1 MMEEIKKIFKK
12 RDSAFEKQT
21 LEIFKQINTALVSV
35 TRFLNDIDPTCEAG
49 NLSWEDTNLVDD
61 LIVIIGTVQFTPNTT
76 VEIDGELV
84 SITEDN
90 MDYFNR
96 VIHMSLPY
104 DLVVEGDEDII
115 TEFLY
120 DIHNEEIAKEALAAH
135 EESQGTDLDFDLS
148 KLSDDQMHALELFHA
163 REKK

>member
-1 MMEEIKKIFKK
+1 MEEIKKIFKK
-12 RDSAFEKQT
+12 RDTAFEKQT
-21 LEIFKQINTALVSV
+21 LEIFKLINTALVSV

-49 NLSWEDTNLVDD
+49 DLSWEDTNLVDD
-61 LIVIIGTVQFTPNTT
+61 LIIIIGTVRFTPGTT
-76 VEIDGELV
+76 VEIDGELI

-90 MDYFNR
+90 LEYFNR
-96 VIHMSLPY
+96 IIHMSLPY

-120 DIHNEEIAKEALAAH
+120 DIHNEEIAKEALALH
-135 EESQGTDLDFDLS
+135 EESQGEDLKFDLTQLTDEQ
-148 KLSDDQMHALELFHA
+148 KLALELFHA